1 MDDESYFTLTGSG
14 MPGNRGFYSSSPN
27 MAPDD
32 IRLCYEEKKPVKV
45 MLLAVISARGVGK
58 IYISHEHQTMTS
70 DIYTKQCFTRVL
82 NFIVSHY
89 ESREDVVFW
98 PDLATSQYAAILQ
111 EYMKDNNLS
120 YVPKYSNPP
129 AAPQIRPIQIFGP
142 F

>member
-1 MDDESYFTLTGSG
+1 
-14 MPGNRGFYSSSPN
+14 